1 MLMWAPKHKLALCIA
16 LKSPSVKYW
25 PVPAG
30 SATLLWFLQTA
41 AKRAKKQQF
50 CAFFCRF
57 LNFFERPG
65 KLGAAGGPI
74 NQNLISG

>member
-1 MLMWAPKHKLALCIA
+1 MLVWAPKHKLALCIA

-41 AKRAKKQQF
+41 AKRAKNSNF
-50 CAFFCRF
+50 ALF
-57 LNFFERPG
+57 LVGF
-65 KLGAAGGPI
+65 
-74 NQNLISG
+74 